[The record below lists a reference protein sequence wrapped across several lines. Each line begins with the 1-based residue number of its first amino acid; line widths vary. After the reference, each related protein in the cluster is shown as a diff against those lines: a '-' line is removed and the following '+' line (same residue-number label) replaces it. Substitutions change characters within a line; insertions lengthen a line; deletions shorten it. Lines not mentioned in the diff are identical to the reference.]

1 MRNRNKRWLYSGFI
15 ASVMSLLH
23 VMLEMWFPN
32 PSFQAILGDGLAVQ
46 QGFYYPA
53 LFIIYL
59 VIYTFMTYAY
69 YLVDFRLPGTKGTK
83 VTLYVISEL
92 LIFLVYRAEPMPH
105 LVEMDWVIN
114 PIKAILIFMVQGQL
128 IYRLMARQRLMYKPK
143 PFFYTR
149 GLHVYILVFAIMR
162 LVAYLGL
169 DIYGPDDGQLP
180 VAILWSGIMGL
191 AIGLSFGA
199 IQRYIIRQ
207 NQIGKTNQFALQF
220 FAWIAVGNYAMVYL
234 RYDVGIFD
242 LLARLGLDI
251 AAVWIATFIVLH
263 WQINER
269 TPIYPLDTNSQI

>member
-92 LIFLVYRAEPMPH
+92 LIF
-105 LVEMDWVIN
+105 
-114 PIKAILIFMVQGQL
+114 
-128 IYRLMARQRLMYKPK
+128 
-143 PFFYTR
+143 
-149 GLHVYILVFAIMR
+149 
-162 LVAYLGL
+162 
-169 DIYGPDDGQLP
+169 
-180 VAILWSGIMGL
+180 
-191 AIGLSFGA
+191 
-199 IQRYIIRQ
+199 
-207 NQIGKTNQFALQF
+207 
-220 FAWIAVGNYAMVYL
+220 
-234 RYDVGIFD
+234 
-242 LLARLGLDI
+242 
-251 AAVWIATFIVLH
+251 
-263 WQINER
+263 
-269 TPIYPLDTNSQI
+269 

>member
-162 LVAYLGL
+162 LVEYVGL

-180 VAILWSGIMGL
+180 AAVLWSGILGL

-207 NQIGKTNQFALQF
+207 NQIGKTNQFSLQF
-220 FAWIAVGNYAMVYL
+220 FAWIAVANYAMMYL
-234 RYDVGIFD
+234 RYDIGIFD

-269 TPIYPLDTNSQI
+269 TPVYPLDTNSQI